1 MDHLDKIETGKYTS
15 LFSYINPN
23 VICLLRNI
31 MIKCV
36 YKPQDLRYIFMQS
49 DSPNQKELV
58 QLEGYLNQIP
68 SFMFLPSFR
77 GIPKPEVFLNKFKA
91 KDGRLIYWCHSGL
104 IGTIQEWCK
113 KNDIKISGVDDNLIK
128 RDMSMSLEDFKL
140 YVNSWGLSITPRD
153 YQYEA
158 AFKILQNK
166 QSLSQLATRAGK
178 TLIAYMVFRYML
190 EHGAKKILMIV
201 PSIQLVKQGV
211 EDFSE
216 YAEFFKT
223 ETVWAGSQLC
233 ASANL
238 TIGTY
243 QSLVKM
249 ADPKSK
255 KYNPKFFNEYDVVC
269 VDEAH
274 HLVCKSI
281 NTILGLDFMKN
292 LKIKFGFTGTL
303 PNEGTIDS
311 FCCHALMGWT
321 IQDISPME
329 LVDEGFLAKPDIT
342 QIRIKYPESDAL
354 TAAYI
359 KCGEYLNSPDKIV
372 DGKKV
377 LLPKEQRSF
386 TMNYVKTL
394 PYALAEVKK
403 LYTPEEYSKYLID
416 LCKAKGSNLLML
428 EQMLVH
434 RSQKRLQIM
443 DEILQGMT
451 KNCIVFA
458 HHTEYLK
465 FLKEHFEAKFPDRKV
480 RIISGS
486 ANLKQR
492 QAIVQE
498 MNAEDGVILC
508 ASYGCCSTGITFKN
522 VDYCIFAQSFKSEII
537 VKQSIGRMM
546 LKTSEKDTF
555 YLYDLVDWFPTK
567 RIYTQGLAKIKTYDK
582 EGFTY
587 RIVNK

>member
-1 MDHLDKIETGKYTS
+1 
-15 LFSYINPN
+15 
-23 VICLLRNI
+23 
-31 MIKCV
+31 
-36 YKPQDLRYIFMQS
+36 MQS
-49 DSPNQKELV
+49 DSPNQKELI
-58 QLEGYLNQIP
+58 QLEGYLNKIP
-68 SFMFLPSFR
+68 QFMFLPSFR
-77 GIPKPEVFLNKFKA
+77 GIPKPEVFLNKFKG
-91 KDGRLIYWCHSGL
+91 KDGKVIYWCHSGL
-104 IGTIQEWCK
+104 IGTIYEWCK
-113 KNDIKISGVDDNLIK
+113 NNGITITGIDTNFTR
-128 RDMSMSLEDFKL
+128 RDLPMTLEDFRH
-140 YVNSWGLSITPRD
+140 YVDSWEMTITPRD

-158 AFKILQNK
+158 AYKILQNR

-190 EHGAKKILMIV
+190 EHGAKKILMVV

-216 YAEFFKT
+216 YKEFFKT

-249 ADPKSK
+249 ADPKST
-255 KYNPKFFNEYDVVC
+255 KYNPKFFEDYDVVAI
-269 VDEAH
+269 DEAH

-292 LKIKFGFTGTL
+292 VKLKFGFTGTL
-303 PNEGTIDS
+303 PEEGTIES
-311 FCCHALMGWT
+311 FCCHSLMGWT

-342 QIRIKYPESDAL
+342 QIRIEYPDSPQL
-354 TAAYI
+354 TEAYI
-359 KCGEYLNSPDKIV
+359 KCGEYLNSPDKLV

-377 LLPKEQRSF
+377 LLPEDRRSF
-386 TMNYVKTL
+386 TMNYEKTL
-394 PYALAEVKK
+394 PFALKEVKK
-403 LYTPEEYSKYLID
+403 LYTPDEYKSYLID

-434 RSQKRLQIM
+434 RSQKRLQVI
-443 DEILQGMT
+443 DDILIGMT

-465 FLKEHFEAKFPDRKV
+465 FLKKHFEEKFPDRKV
-480 RIISGS
+480 RMISGS

-492 QAIVQE
+492 QKVIEE
-498 MNAEDGVILC
+498 MNNEDGIILC

-555 YLYDLVDWFPTK
+555 YLYDIVDVFPTK
-567 RIYTQGLAKIKTYDK
+567 RLYTQGLAKIKTYKK
-582 EGFTY
+582 EGFDY

>member
-1 MDHLDKIETGKYTS
+1 M
-15 LFSYINPN
+15 
-23 VICLLRNI
+23 
-31 MIKCV
+31 
-36 YKPQDLRYIFMQS
+36 RYIFMQS
-49 DSPNQKELV
+49 DSPNQEELIK
-58 QLEGYLNQIP
+58 LEGYLNKIP
-68 SFMFLPSFR
+68 QFMFLPSFR

-104 IGTIQEWCK
+104 SKTIEEWCVE
-113 KNDIKISGVDDNLIK
+113 NNITVNGIDDNLLY
-128 RDMSMSLEDFKL
+128 RSVPMNLDAFKQ
-140 YVNSWGLSITPRD
+140 YVNGWNMAITPRD
-153 YQYEA
+153 YQYNA
-158 AFKILQNK
+158 AFKIIQHR

-211 EDFSE
+211 ADFSE
-216 YAEFFKT
+216 YKEFFKS
-223 ETVWAGSQLC
+223 ETVWAKSELC

-238 TIGTY
+238 TIGTF
-243 QSLVKM
+243 QSLVQR

-255 KYNPKFFNEYDVVC
+255 KYDPSFFKNYDVVC

-292 LKIKFGFTGTL
+292 VKLKFGFTGTL
-303 PNEGTIDS
+303 PQESTIES
-311 FCCHALMGWT
+311 FCCHSLMGPT

-342 QIRIKYPESDAL
+342 QIRINYPDTETL
-354 TAAYI
+354 TQAYI
-359 KCGEYLNSPDKIV
+359 TCGEYLNSNDRIV

-386 TMNYVKTL
+386 TMQYEKTL
-394 PYALAEVKK
+394 PYALQQVRE
-403 LYTPEEYSKYLID
+403 LYEPREYREYLID

-434 RSQKRLQIM
+434 RSKTRLNIIDSLLSDM
-443 DEILQGMT
+443 S

-465 FLKEHFEAKFPDRKV
+465 FLKKHFEERFPDRKV
-480 RIISGS
+480 RIIEGS
-486 ANLKQR
+486 ATLKKR
-492 QAIVQE
+492 QKVIDE
-498 MNAEDGVILC
+498 MNKEDGVILC
-508 ASYGCCSTGITFKN
+508 ASYGCCSTGLTFKN
-522 VDYCIFAQSFKSEII
+522 VDYCILAQSFKSEI
-537 VKQSIGRMM
+537 VNLQSIGRCM
-546 LKTSEKDTF
+546 LKTAEKDTF
-555 YLYDLVDWFPTK
+555 YMYDLVDCFPTK
-567 RIYTQGLAKIKTYDK
+567 RLYTQGLAKVKTYQK
-582 EGFTY
+582 EGFNY
-587 RIVNK
+587 RIINV

>member
-1 MDHLDKIETGKYTS
+1 
-15 LFSYINPN
+15 
-23 VICLLRNI
+23 
-31 MIKCV
+31 MIRVV
-36 YKPQDLRYIFMQS
+36 YKPVDRRYIFMQS
-49 DSPNQKELV
+49 DSPKQKELLD
-58 QLEGYLNQIP
+58 LEEYLNKIP
-68 SFMFLPSFR
+68 QYMFLPSFR
-77 GIPKPEVFLNKFKA
+77 GIPKPEVFLNKFKT
-91 KDGRLIYWCHSGL
+91 KDGRIIFWCHTGL
-104 IGTIQEWCK
+104 IGVIEEWCK
-113 KNDIKISGVDDNLIK
+113 NNGVVLNCADIEALKYRGMPMSREEFRAYVD
-128 RDMSMSLEDFKL
+128 
-140 YVNSWGLSITPRD
+140 SWGLSISPRD

-158 AFKILQNK
+158 AYKILCNR

-178 TLIAYMVFRYML
+178 TLIAYMIFRYML
-190 EHGAKKILMIV
+190 EHGARKILMIV

-211 EDFSE
+211 ADFSE
-216 YAEFFKT
+216 YAEFFKS
-223 ETVWAGSQLC
+223 ETVWAKSELC

-243 QSLVKM
+243 QSLVQR
-249 ADPKSK
+249 ADPRSK
-255 KYNPKFFNEYDVVC
+255 KYDPKFFKDFDVVC

-292 LKIKFGFTGTL
+292 VKLKFGFTGTL
-303 PNEGTIDS
+303 PNEGTIES
-311 FCCHALMGWT
+311 FCCHSLMGWT

-342 QIRIKYPESDAL
+342 QIRINYPDSAAL
-354 TAAYI
+354 TDAYI
-359 KCGEYLNSPDKIV
+359 RCGEYLNANDKVV

-377 LLPKEQRSF
+377 LLPKEKRSF
-386 TMNYVKTL
+386 TMQYEKTL
-394 PYALAEVKK
+394 PFALKEVKN
-403 LYTPEEYSKYLID
+403 LYEPEEYKAYLID

-434 RSQKRLQIM
+434 RSQKRLQVI
-443 DEILQGMT
+443 DELLFGMT

-492 QAIVQE
+492 QKIIDE
-498 MNAEDGVILC
+498 MNKEDGVILC

-522 VDYCIFAQSFKSEII
+522 VDYCILAQSFKSEI
-537 VKQSIGRMM
+537 VNLQSIGRCM
-546 LKTSEKDTF
+546 LKTDEKDTF
-555 YLYDLVDWFPTK
+555 YMYDIVDVFPTK
-567 RIYTQGLAKIKTYDK
+567 RIYTQGLAKVRTYEK
-582 EGFTY
+582 EGFEY
-587 RIVNK
+587 RVVNK

>member
-1 MDHLDKIETGKYTS
+1 
-15 LFSYINPN
+15 
-23 VICLLRNI
+23 

-36 YKPQDLRYIFMQS
+36 YKPQDLRYVFMQS

-77 GIPKPEVFLNKFKA
+77 GIPKPEVFLNKFKS

-128 RDMSMSLEDFKL
+128 RDMPMSLEDFKS

-158 AFKILQNK
+158 AYKILQNK

-178 TLIAYMVFRYML
+178 TLIAYMIFRYML

-255 KYNPKFFNEYDVVC
+255 KYNPKFFNDYDVAC

-359 KCGEYLNSPDKIV
+359 KCGEYINSPDKIV

-394 PYALAEVKK
+394 PYALAEVKR

-416 LCKAKGSNLLML
+416 LCKSKGSNLLML

-587 RIVNK
+587 RIINK

>member
-1 MDHLDKIETGKYTS
+1 
-15 LFSYINPN
+15 
-23 VICLLRNI
+23 

-36 YKPQDLRYIFMQS
+36 YKPTDLRYIFMQS
-49 DSPNQKELV
+49 DAPNQNELIK
-58 QLEGYLNQIP
+58 LEAYLNKVPQY
-68 SFMFLPSFR
+68 MFLPSFR
-77 GIPKPEVFLNKFKA
+77 GIPKPEVFLNKFKS

-104 IGTIQEWCK
+104 IGTIKEWCK
-113 KNDIKISGVDDNLIK
+113 ENNISITGVDDKFTKNNIPLT
-128 RDMSMSLEDFKL
+128 LEEFIN

-158 AFKILQNK
+158 AYNILCNK

-178 TLIAYMVFRYML
+178 TLIAYMIFRYML
-190 EHGAKKILMIV
+190 EHGARKILMIV

-211 EDFSE
+211 ADFSE
-216 YAEFFKT
+216 YAEFFKS
-223 ETVWAGSQLC
+223 ETVWGGSQLC

-249 ADPKSK
+249 ADPKSS
-255 KYNPKFFNEYDVVC
+255 KYNPKFFKDYDVVC

-292 LKIKFGFTGTL
+292 IKIKFGFTGTL
-303 PNEGTIDS
+303 PEEGTIES

-342 QIRIKYPESDAL
+342 QIRIKYPECDAL
-354 TAAYI
+354 TRAYI
-359 KCGEYLNSPDKIV
+359 TCGEYLNSNDKIV

-377 LLPKEQRSF
+377 PLPKEKKNF
-386 TMNYVKTL
+386 TMQYEKVL
-394 PYALAEVKK
+394 PFALAEVKK
-403 LYTPEEYSKYLID
+403 LYTPEEYKLYLVD

-434 RSQKRLQIM
+434 RSQKRLQVM
-443 DEILQGMT
+443 DELLTGLT

-465 FLKEHFEAKFPDRKV
+465 FLKSHFEARFPDRKV
-480 RIISGS
+480 RIIEGS
-486 ANLKQR
+486 ANLKKR
-492 QAIVQE
+492 QAVIDE
-498 MNAEDGVILC
+498 MNKEDGIILC

-546 LKTSEKDTF
+546 LKTNEKDTF
-555 YLYDLVDWFPTK
+555 YLYDIVDWFPTK
-567 RIYTQGLAKIKTYDK
+567 RIYTQGLAKIKTYQK
-582 EGFTY
+582 EGFNY

>member
-1 MDHLDKIETGKYTS
+1 
-15 LFSYINPN
+15 
-23 VICLLRNI
+23 

-36 YKPQDLRYIFMQS
+36 YKPTDLRYIFMQS
-49 DSPNQKELV
+49 DTPNQQELI
-58 QLEGYLNQIP
+58 QLEAYLNKVPQY
-68 SFMFLPSFR
+68 MFLPSFR
-77 GIPKPEVFLNKFKA
+77 GIPKPEVFLNKFKS
-91 KDGRLIYWCHSGL
+91 KDGKLIYWCHSGL
-104 IGTIQEWCK
+104 IGTIKEWCK
-113 KNDIKISGVDDNLIK
+113 ENNIPITGIDEKITKNNIPYTLD
-128 RDMSMSLEDFKL
+128 EFKD
-140 YVNSWGLSITPRD
+140 YVNAWGLSISPRD

-158 AFKILQNK
+158 AYNILCNK

-178 TLIAYMVFRYML
+178 TLIAYMIFRYML
-190 EHGAKKILMIV
+190 EHGARKILMIV

-211 EDFSE
+211 ADFSE
-216 YAEFFKT
+216 YAEFFKS
-223 ETVWAGSQLC
+223 ETVWGGSQLC

-249 ADPKSK
+249 ADPKST
-255 KYNPKFFNEYDVVC
+255 KYNPKFFKDYDVVC

-292 LKIKFGFTGTL
+292 IKIKFGFTGTL
-303 PNEGTIDS
+303 PEEGTIES

-342 QIRIKYPESDAL
+342 QIRIKYPECNAL
-354 TAAYI
+354 TKAYI
-359 KCGEYLNSPDKIV
+359 ECGEYLNSNDKIV

-377 LLPKEQRSF
+377 PLPKDKKSF
-386 TMNYVKTL
+386 TMQYEKVL
-394 PYALAEVKK
+394 PFALAEVKK
-403 LYTPEEYSKYLID
+403 LYTPEEYKSYLVD

-434 RSQKRLQIM
+434 RSQKRLQVM
-443 DEILQGMT
+443 DELLTGLT

-465 FLKEHFEAKFPDRKV
+465 FLKSHFEARFPDRKV
-480 RIISGS
+480 RIIEGS
-486 ANLKQR
+486 ANLKKR
-492 QAIVQE
+492 QAVIDE
-498 MNAEDGVILC
+498 MNKEDGIILC

-567 RIYTQGLAKIKTYDK
+567 RIYTQGLAKIKTYQK
-582 EGFTY
+582 EGFNY